1 MSKRRTVP
9 VAYVTKW
16 ATTRGIVVV
25 RDAER
30 SESFP
35 ECLIL
40 RVGFMHQR
48 EWTEDRA
55 EAERRWRKAM
65 EKERARLVKKQAALA
80 QALKDGPRWED
91 A

>member
-1 MSKRRTVP
+1 MSQRRTVP

-25 RDAER
+25 RDAEITDGGYYWTG
-30 SESFP
+30 SLCIPSS
-35 ECLIL
+35 
-40 RVGFMHQR
+40 Q
-48 EWTEDRA
+48 WTEDRA

-80 QALKDGPRWED
+80 
-91 A
+91 